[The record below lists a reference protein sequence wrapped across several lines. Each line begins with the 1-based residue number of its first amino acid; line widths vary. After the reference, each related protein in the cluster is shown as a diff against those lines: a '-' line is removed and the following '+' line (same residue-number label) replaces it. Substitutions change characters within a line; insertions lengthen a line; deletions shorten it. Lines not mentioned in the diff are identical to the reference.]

1 MTATVFGDFSQRLL
15 KQVANIE
22 AFIDFAES
30 EEIEDGVPRAVES
43 GVRALAGEFARHLA
57 AARAGERLRSGVR
70 VAIVGEPNV
79 GKSTLLNLLAQ
90 VNPSFFV
97 SIFMPFR
104 FYLLNYY
111 RGQSPSCLRWR
122 ARRGTP

>member
-15 KQVANIE
+15 KHVANIE

-30 EEIEDGVPRAVES
+30 EEIEHGVPRAVES
-43 GVRALAGEFARHLA
+43 GVRALAGEFVRHLA
-57 AARAGERLRSGVR
+57 DARAGERLRSGVR

-90 VNPSFFV
+90 VAFDV
-97 SIFMPFR
+97 RYIF
-104 FYLLNYY
+104 
-111 RGQSPSCLRWR
+111 C
-122 ARRGTP
+122 